1 MIAAYGTACEE
12 GLGEGDGVRRDRCF
26 VKEGIGVARGTGR
39 RPGASGRASGVMVRV
54 RGVGGGRR
62 ERPGAGATRRPAGAA
77 GGCRDAEA
85 AVVPCACVRGGS
97 RRQDHRGRGL
107 GTEGEISGLIQS
119 LAFDAED
126 LETDGANQPVD
137 GRQSRGRRTKGWDDE
152 GKKSDPY
159 SHFSS
164 RDKSWWLSVCY

>member
-1 MIAAYGTACEE
+1 MAGREWQGVGRDGAC
-12 GLGEGDGVRRDRCF
+12 
-26 VKEGIGVARGTGR
+26 ARGR
-39 RPGASGRASGVMVRV
+39 GRA
-54 RGVGGGRR
+54 
-62 ERPGAGATRRPAGAA
+62 TGAA
-77 GGCRDAEA
+77 GGWSDAAARGCRDAEA

-126 LETDGANQPVD
+126 LETDGENQPAD
-137 GRQSRGRRTKGWDDE
+137 GRRWRGRRTKGWDDE

-159 SHFSS
+159 SLFSS